1 MTPRA
6 VVVAHRQAMVAEGI
20 AAALGDYPGI
30 VPVGV
35 ATSAAEAER
44 SAALAEAAALDEEL
58 PGATSAA
65 WRLRKRGVRVVMLG
79 VVGRSDDDDE
89 GIVVSTD
96 ARIAALAE
104 ALVPGTR
111 AVPPSVAVLTGR
123 ERQILE
129 LVAEGMAGKQV
140 ARHLGISAKT
150 VERHKTRM
158 YSKLGV
164 SNQAAAVSAV
174 FGRGSGREGAWSRS
188 ST

>member
-44 SAALAEAAALDEEL
+44 SAALAEAAALDEDL

-79 VVGRSDDDDE
+79 VVGRSDDDD

-104 ALVPGTR
+104 ALVPGTP

-188 ST
+188 SI